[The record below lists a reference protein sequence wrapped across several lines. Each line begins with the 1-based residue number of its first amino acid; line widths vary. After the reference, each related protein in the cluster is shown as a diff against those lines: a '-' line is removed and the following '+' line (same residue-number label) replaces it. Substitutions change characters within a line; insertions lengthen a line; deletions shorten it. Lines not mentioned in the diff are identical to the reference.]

1 VINTAINA
9 ESRRDAV
16 GANCEAV
23 RLKTKMGLWKAGN
36 RRRLAYEF
44 RDALSETIG
53 ITPKSPDFFKVARN
67 FYEHTYDLARTCHAL
82 IACDFLTGLGTE
94 LMRIESGIALDVLYH
109 FAARGIPV
117 LGIHDSFIV
126 PESHSDDLRAVM
138 AECYRSKLGFLPIV
152 K

>member
-53 ITPKSPDFFKVARN
+53 ITPN
-67 FYEHTYDLARTCHAL
+67 FYEQTYDLARTCHAL